1 MKGEF
6 TVQKCLIRSLFNA
19 ALLAMFALVSISAAG
34 QSPASKTAIP
44 HTAEGKPDLSG
55 VWAGAGFK
63 HVEGAKYSDIPDVSR
78 YVFTPPKD
86 AFKPGGQELWTL
98 KLNGD
103 PRHDDP
109 TLLCLPLG
117 FPYIDLP
124 ARAQHF
130 FQPPGFLVIAYEDD
144 HTTRIIPI
152 GGSHP
157 KDLDPTWYG
166 DSVAHWEGDTMV
178 VDTIGLKPWNSD
190 ARHHMHTEAA
200 HYIERYR
207 RTGPTTMSIEIT
219 TDDPGIFTKP
229 WSQSW
234 DMHLHPEWRLLE
246 DVCEENN
253 RDPGLLEYLKK

>member
-1 MKGEF
+1 MLRNCF
-6 TVQKCLIRSLFNA
+6 MDSLVYA
-19 ALLAMFALVSISAAG
+19 VLLAVLPLVSIRAAG
-34 QSPASKTAIP
+34 QSPSSKPAIP
-44 HTAEGKPDLSG
+44 RTAEGKPDLSG
-55 VWAGAGFK
+55 VWAGGGFK
-63 HVEGAKYSDIPDVSR
+63 HTEGAKYPDIPDISK

-86 AFKPGGQELWTL
+86 AFRPGGEGLWNL
-98 KLNGD
+98 ELNGD

-124 ARAQHF
+124 ARAQQF
-130 FQPPGFLVIAYEDD
+130 FQPPGFLVIVYEDD
-144 HTTRIIPI
+144 HITRIIPI

-166 DSVAHWEGDTMV
+166 NSVAHWDGDTMV
-178 VDTIGLKPWNSD
+178 VDTLGVKPWNSD
-190 ARHHMHTEAA
+190 ARHHMHTDAA

-207 RTGPTTMSIEIT
+207 RTGPKTMSLEIT
-219 TDDPGIFTKP
+219 TDDPKIFAKP

-234 DMHLHPEWRLLE
+234 EMHLRPDWTLLE

-253 RDPGLLEYLKK
+253 KDPGLLEYLKKPQK